1 MPLADRLTPAAR
13 VREVPAG
20 GALDLEA
27 LIAEGMPV
35 ILRGHAAD
43 WPLVREGR
51 HSAHAAAAYLRRFD
65 RGRPVTGYIGD
76 PAIRGRFHYDASG
89 TALNFQARP
98 FALPEFLTQVLGDRS
113 GTAYYMGSTDLDT
126 YLPGFR
132 SENDLNPTG
141 ELFARH
147 VPLASIWIGNRT
159 IASAHYDMANNAAI
173 CAVGCRRFTLFPP
186 DQIANLYPGPLA
198 PTPGGQVVSMV
209 DFAAPDLERFPRFA
223 RAIER
228 AQVAELEPG
237 DLLVYPALWWH
248 HVEALDD
255 FNVLVNYWWN
265 AAPDFLDSPMDTVMH
280 AMLSLRDR
288 PAAEKQAW
296 RAIFDHYVFGPAE
309 SVTGHLPPAAQGPLA
324 PLDDQGARRLR
335 AYLLHRLNR

>member
-1 MPLADRLTPAAR
+1 
-13 VREVPAG
+13 
-20 GALDLEA
+20 
-27 LIAEGMPV
+27 
-35 ILRGHAAD
+35 
-43 WPLVREGR
+43 
-51 HSAHAAAAYLRRFD
+51 
-65 RGRPVTGYIGD
+65 
-76 PAIRGRFHYDASG
+76 
-89 TALNFQARP
+89 
-98 FALPEFLTQVLGDRS
+98 
-113 GTAYYMGSTDLDT
+113 
-126 YLPGFR
+126 
-132 SENDLNPTG
+132 
-141 ELFARH
+141 
-147 VPLASIWIGNRT
+147 
-159 IASAHYDMANNAAI
+159 
-173 CAVGCRRFTLFPP
+173 
-186 DQIANLYPGPLA
+186 
-198 PTPGGQVVSMV
+198 MV

-223 RAIER
+223 QAIER